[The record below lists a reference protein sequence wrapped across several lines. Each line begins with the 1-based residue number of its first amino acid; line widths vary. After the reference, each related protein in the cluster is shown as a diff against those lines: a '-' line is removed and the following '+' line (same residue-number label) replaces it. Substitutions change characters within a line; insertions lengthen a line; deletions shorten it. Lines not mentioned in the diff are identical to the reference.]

1 MMSLEKNP
9 KETDSKN
16 NSSETLNTQ
25 EILSLLS
32 KTSQDFKK
40 DTEVTDNVSNL
51 FKKKTL
57 DELARIS
64 NSKKENGNAKLK
76 QAETNTN
83 IENNKEKEENKED
96 KEQLKE
102 ELVEEKKYSEVEAKK
117 LANDLAKE
125 YYEKG
130 YRLGEQKTKEQL
142 EKGDK
147 ALAVKLKNVTDNIFR
162 ITPELSKK
170 INETINQNFLKIS
183 REVLGYEIDTKTDF
197 FLKKINELS
206 SSIED
211 STNKTVFFLN
221 NDDHKAV
228 VNYLEK
234 SKIGI
239 NFSLEIDNNLQRGD
253 LKIKSGSI
261 EIGEFLDQKIK
272 FSNATDINS
281 DISDI
286 ENTISSPAQ
295 KTNLETPK
303 TENNL
308 SPPKTN
314 ENKPTS
320 DSKVQK

>member
-1 MMSLEKNP
+1 MMSLEKNL

-40 DTEVTDNVSNL
+40 DTEVTTKVSNL

-57 DELARIS
+57 GELARIS
-64 NSKKENGNAKLK
+64 NLKKEDKNTKLK
-76 QAETNTN
+76 QEETNTN
-83 IENNKEKEENKED
+83 IENNKEKEGNKED
-96 KEQLKE
+96 KEQVKE
-102 ELVEEKKYSEVEAKK
+102 EAVEEKKYSEVEAKK

-183 REVLGYEIDTKTDF
+183 REVLGYEIDTKTDY
-197 FLKKINELS
+197 FLKKN
-206 SSIED
+206 
-211 STNKTVFFLN
+211 
-221 NDDHKAV
+221 
-228 VNYLEK
+228 
-234 SKIGI
+234 
-239 NFSLEIDNNLQRGD
+239 Q
-253 LKIKSGSI
+253 
-261 EIGEFLDQKIK
+261 
-272 FSNATDINS
+272 
-281 DISDI
+281 
-286 ENTISSPAQ
+286 
-295 KTNLETPK
+295 
-303 TENNL
+303 
-308 SPPKTN
+308 
-314 ENKPTS
+314 
-320 DSKVQK
+320 

>member
-1 MMSLEKNP
+1 MMSLEKNS

-40 DTEVTDNVSNL
+40 DTEVTTKVSNL

-57 DELARIS
+57 GELARIS
-64 NSKKENGNAKLK
+64 NLKKEDKNTKLK
-76 QAETNTN
+76 QEETNTN
-83 IENNKEKEENKED
+83 IENNKEKEGNKED
-96 KEQLKE
+96 KEQVKE
-102 ELVEEKKYSEVEAKK
+102 EAVEEKKYSEVEAKK

-183 REVLGYEIDTKTDF
+183 REVLGYEIDTKTDY

-206 SSIED
+206 RSIED

-221 NDDHKAV
+221 DDDHKAII
-228 VNYLEK
+228 NYLEK
-234 SKIGI
+234 NKIGI
-239 NFSLEIDNNLQRGD
+239 NFSLEVDSNLQRGD

-261 EIGEFLDQKIK
+261 EIGEFLDEKIK
-272 FSNATDINS
+272 FSNSTDINS
-281 DISDI
+281 DISNI
-286 ENTISSPAQ
+286 ENTFSNPAQ
-295 KTNLETPK
+295 KTNLETPR
-303 TENNL
+303 TESNL
-308 SPPKTN
+308 SPSKIN
-314 ENKPTS
+314 EKMSSPN
-320 DSKVQK
+320 SKVQK

>member
-1 MMSLEKNP
+1 MSLEKNL

-40 DTEVTDNVSNL
+40 DTEVTTKVSNL

-57 DELARIS
+57 GELARIS
-64 NSKKENGNAKLK
+64 NLKKEDKNTKLK
-76 QAETNTN
+76 QEETNTN
-83 IENNKEKEENKED
+83 IENNKEKEGNKED
-96 KEQLKE
+96 KEQVKE
-102 ELVEEKKYSEVEAKK
+102 EAVEEKKYSEVEAKK

-183 REVLGYEIDTKTDF
+183 REVLGYEIDTKTDY

-206 SSIED
+206 RSIED

-221 NDDHKAV
+221 DDDHKAII
-228 VNYLEK
+228 NYLEK
-234 SKIGI
+234 NKIGI
-239 NFSLEIDNNLQRGD
+239 NFSLEVDSNLQRGD

-261 EIGEFLDQKIK
+261 EIGEFLDEKIK
-272 FSNATDINS
+272 FSNSTDINS
-281 DISDI
+281 DISNI
-286 ENTISSPAQ
+286 ENTFSNPAQ
-295 KTNLETPK
+295 KTNLETPR
-303 TENNL
+303 TESNL
-308 SPPKTN
+308 SPSKIN
-314 ENKPTS
+314 EKMSSPN
-320 DSKVQK
+320 SKVQK